1 MNTSAQALVFAVVS
15 VATAAAIGT
24 GLADWTERSAP
35 EVAQLERVVVV
46 GKHVDTQAPTEFVQL
61 PRVVV
66 EGHRAVTSEAVQVAS
81 ADKAAASI

>member
-35 EVAQLERVVVV
+35 EVVQLERVVVV
-46 GKHVDTQAPTEFVQL
+46 GKHVDLQAPTEVVQL

-81 ADKAAASI
+81 ADI

>member
-1 MNTSAQALVFAVVS
+1 MNITAQALVFAVAS

-24 GLADWTERSAP
+24 GLADWTDRSAP
-35 EVAQLERVVVV
+35 ETVQLERVVVV
-46 GKHVDTQAPTEFVQL
+46 GKHVDLQAPTEVVML

-81 ADKAAASI
+81 AGI

>member
-24 GLADWTERSAP
+24 GLADWTDRSTP
-35 EVAQLERVVVV
+35 EVVQLERVVVV
-46 GKHVDTQAPTEFVQL
+46 GKHMEAPIEVVQL

-66 EGHRAVTSEAVQVAS
+66 IGHRAVTSEAVQVAS
-81 ADKAAASI
+81 VDKAAADI

>member
-35 EVAQLERVVVV
+35 EVVQLERVVVV
-46 GKHVDTQAPTEFVQL
+46 GKHVDLQAPVEVVQL

-66 EGHRAVTSEAVQVAS
+66 VGQHVAQPEAVRVAT
-81 ADKAAASI
+81 AN